1 MAQALVTLVNGGMLA
16 SASGAPPRTQSP
28 AGGSESDGHLRTFQI
43 ALRAAFAQVKVRES
57 ERISF
62 HIPDPRLGVVKLSG
76 LYRVS
81 EGSDTLVLILHGLAS
96 CAESLQCS
104 EAADGAD
111 SAGCSSLRLS
121 MRGADLSGEDIYH
134 AGQARNRPR
143 SEAYPRRVAGE
154 RSAVWRL
161 RAKSRNR
168 PSPRIAGPCCITRI
182 VNPPVRVSLCCV

>member
-43 ALRAAFAQVKVRES
+43 ALRAAFAQVKVREP

-104 EAADGAD
+104 EAADGVD

-134 AGQARNRPR
+134 AGQARNRPP
-143 SEAYPRRVAGE
+143 SSNGTENRVKASLAHAPLAVRAGTGAASDATG
-154 RSAVWRL
+154 RCGI
-161 RAKSRNR
+161 
-168 PSPRIAGPCCITRI
+168 SPAID
-182 VNPPVRVSLCCV
+182 L